1 MRFKPNFPTLALLVA
16 SLFLPAISQA
26 DTPETMARNLERFER
41 YAGPPVEEMRN
52 FRLYRWR
59 PLGEREL
66 AIWANRGDVYLVR
79 IDGPCDGFD
88 FVNTIHVTSSHR
100 VVSRDFDAVEF
111 QNQHCPIVSI
121 QPVDYKA
128 LQRETED

>member
-1 MRFKPNFPTLALLVA
+1 MSKYFPLALLA
-16 SLFLPAISQA
+16 AGLLLPLAGSA

-66 AIWANRGDVYLVR
+66 AIWANPGDVYLVR
-79 IDGPCDGFD
+79 LEGPCDGFD
-88 FVNTIHVTSSHR
+88 FAKTIHVTSSNR
-100 VVSRDFDAVEF
+100 VVSRDIDAIEF
-111 QNQHCPIVSI
+111 QHQHCPIASI

-128 LQRETED
+128 LQRDSDD